1 MIYVVHY
8 NNTKWHTT
16 SRDTHAWHETFD
28 IPQTGST

>member
-8 NNTKWHTT
+8 NTKWYAT